1 MASKTTRDSLEY
13 LGDEDPFA
21 NPPEMYETMREAAL
35 DGLDECAPK
44 ETTVSDIRNAEE
56 LAVVLSEKLDDDA
69 PLNLHSRW
77 RPLAAELW
85 ARMGL
90 EIPV

>member
-1 MASKTTRDSLEY
+1 M
-13 LGDEDPFA
+13 
-21 NPPEMYETMREAAL
+21 
-35 DGLDECAPK
+35 
-44 ETTVSDIRNAEE
+44 SDIRNAEE

-85 ARMGL
+85 ARMGPPDREEVKRL
-90 EIPV
+90 TAALNGLLPATDLTEEN

>member
-1 MASKTTRDSLEY
+1 M
-13 LGDEDPFA
+13 
-21 NPPEMYETMREAAL
+21 
-35 DGLDECAPK
+35 
-44 ETTVSDIRNAEE
+44 SDIRNAEE

-90 EIPV
+90 PGEDRGHARPRADLGTSRARPRYALDLR

>member
-1 MASKTTRDSLEY
+1 MTSKTAQDSLEY
-13 LGDEDPFA
+13 LGDENPFA
-21 NPPEMYETMREAAL
+21 NPPEMREAAL
-35 DGLDECAPK
+35 DGLDECTSK

-56 LAVVLSEKLDDDA
+56 LAVVLSEKLDDYA

-90 EIPV
+90 ENSV

>member
-1 MASKTTRDSLEY
+1 M
-13 LGDEDPFA
+13 
-21 NPPEMYETMREAAL
+21 
-35 DGLDECAPK
+35 
-44 ETTVSDIRNAEE
+44 SDIRNAEE

-90 EIPV
+90 PDRLVIRSPHAARPIYIGPEGFDIPV

>member
-1 MASKTTRDSLEY
+1 M
-13 LGDEDPFA
+13 
-21 NPPEMYETMREAAL
+21 
-35 DGLDECAPK
+35 
-44 ETTVSDIRNAEE
+44 SDIRNAEE

-90 EIPV
+90 PELPQTEPSMNRDAGTVGSVRFV